1 MKIGTPEHVTRTLGE
16 AQGYNPLPVFDT
28 LLPIEFTDGR
38 KDALPV
44 MFTVWHPSPEEL
56 AALNAG
62 GHIVLGVLG
71 TAHPAVLMQVAN
83 NRGVVVEEGVKQ

>member
-1 MKIGTPEHVTRTLGE
+1 MKVGTPEHVTRTLGE

-28 LLPIEFTDGR
+28 LLLIKHTDGR
-38 KDALPV
+38 KEALPV

-62 GHIVLGVLG
+62 GHIVLGVPG
-71 TAHPAVLMQVAN
+71 GMHPPILMQVAATD
-83 NRGVVVEEGVKQ
+83 GKVVQEGVRQ

>member
-1 MKIGTPEHVTRTLGE
+1 MKVGTPEPVTRALGE
-16 AQGYNPLPVFDT
+16 EQGYNPLPVQ
-28 LLPIEFTDGR
+28 DGFVSVEHG
-38 KDALPV
+38 DGTATQYPV

-71 TAHPAVLMQVAN
+71 VMHPPILMQVAATD
-83 NRGVVVEEGVKQ
+83 GKVVQEGVRQ